1 MTKININI
9 NQSNIFEFK
18 TDALVIGIFEKTEK
32 FEGLV
37 SKLDNV
43 FQNKISNLYS
53 ENEINGKI
61 GEVTIIHNFVDF
73 SAERL
78 IVVGLGKR
86 EEFDSDVVR
95 KVSALVLNRLSGIN
109 LKQISI
115 SMLGSSLIGVFNSA
129 KSITEG
135 AILGLYRFEKYKSN
149 PMGVSIKEVNL
160 IGFSIENEAQVK
172 DAVSQGEI
180 IAEAVNLSRDLSNE
194 PSNKMTPS
202 ILAGI
207 STNIAG
213 KEDLDIEVFDEKDI
227 SGFGMGAFIGVSSG
241 SVEKPKFIVLK
252 YFGKDKKTSPLCFI
266 GKGITFDSGGISL
279 KPALNMGDMKGDMAG
294 GASVISAIQAIAKLK
309 IKINLVVI
317 VPATENMPGS
327 SAQKPGDVVTT
338 MNGISI
344 EIDNTDA
351 EGRLVLADAVSYA
364 RTIGV
369 SNIIDVATL
378 TGAIRIALGTNYAG
392 IFGNNDEL
400 IKNIIDS
407 GKLVGEKI
415 WKLPV
420 DHAYDHQYKSQVAD
434 FKNTGGRDAGSI
446 TGAQFIGE
454 FVGEI
459 PWAHLD
465 IAAVSRTS
473 SNKYYHR
480 IGATG
485 FAVRTLIEFA
495 QSFAIE

>member
-135 AILGLYRFEKYKSN
+135 AILGLYRFEKYKSK